1 MKKLLILILMSIAMT
16 CLAKE
21 KSKKNKKVWFEDRVE
36 LNQSAPLRKRF
47 YNKKRYERVNIKGID
62 LLVEKEFYDSSAKP
76 SRP

>member
-62 LLVEKEFYDSSAKP
+62 LLVDKEFYDSSAKP